1 MSGTSPAAAA
11 ARTTVDLVVLRAA
24 TWRVELTREHPSL
37 EDVDKA
43 KAMFISC
50 VTDALKGD
58 GYSARRKV
66 WSCASR
72 RGPHRPQR
80 HPSIARRTL
89 STSNSF
95 TSNSGS
101 HVTGRD
107 RSTTHP
113 LLERFL
119 DDENKHHDDT
129 YIDMTCLHYAYN
141 VPAPQKSPR
150 TNKTKTTRRSAA
162 DRRCPDCRG
171 ARATAL
177 RAAHVAASD
186 SNGDTMAMATP

>member
-50 VTDALKGD
+50 VTDAFKGD

-66 WSCASR
+66 WSLSSR

-89 STSNSF
+89 SRPALQNRLARPS
-95 TSNSGS
+95 
-101 HVTGRD
+101 GRD
-107 RSTTHP
+107 WSTTHP
-113 LLERFL
+113 LPHERFL
-119 DDENKHHDDT
+119 DNT
-129 YIDMTCLHYAYN
+129 TMTPIWVCTCLHYAYN
-141 VPAPQKSPR
+141 SPAPQKSNPNENHAR
-150 TNKTKTTRRSAA
+150 RRCRSAGRA
-162 DRRCPDCRG
+162 GEQARRHRGRHTTPRVTRTGTRWRWRRCDRE
-171 ARATAL
+171 
-177 RAAHVAASD
+177 
-186 SNGDTMAMATP
+186 